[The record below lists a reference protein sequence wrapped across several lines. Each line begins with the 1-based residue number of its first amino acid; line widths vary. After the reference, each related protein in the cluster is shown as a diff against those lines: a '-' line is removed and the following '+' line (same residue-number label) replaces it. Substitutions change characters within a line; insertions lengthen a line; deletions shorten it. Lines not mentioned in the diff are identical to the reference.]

1 MKIKGRH
8 KPSAQFSLS
17 SMTDV
22 VFLLLVFFLLTSSV
36 SSAIDL
42 TLPEGKG
49 NSTSE
54 AKTIAISIDERLRY
68 FIDDTQINPEY
79 LALELKKAL
88 DQRPGATL
96 LLRAEENVA
105 IKEAVRVLD
114 IANANNYKIVLAV
127 APK

>member
-1 MKIKGRH
+1 MKIKGHH

-54 AKTIAISIDERLRY
+54 AQTIAISIDERLRY

-88 DQRPGATL
+88 DKRPGATL
-96 LLRAEENVA
+96 LLRAEENVP

>member
-1 MKIKGRH
+1 MKIKGHH

-54 AKTIAISIDERLRY
+54 AQTIAISIDERLRY
-68 FIDDTQINPEY
+68 FIDETQINPEY

-88 DQRPGATL
+88 DERPGATL

-114 IANANNYKIVLAV
+114 IANTNNYKIVLAV

>member
-1 MKIKGRH
+1 MKIKGHH

-54 AKTIAISIDERLRY
+54 AQTIAISIDERLRY

>member
-54 AKTIAISIDERLRY
+54 VQTIAISIDERLRY
-68 FIDDTQINPEY
+68 FLDETQINPEY

-88 DQRPGATL
+88 EDRPGATL

>member
-1 MKIKGRH
+1 MKIKGHH

-17 SMTDV
+17 SMTEAA
-22 VFLLLVFFLLTSSV
+22 FLLLVFFLLTSSV

-54 AKTIAISIDERLRY
+54 AQTIAISIDERLRY
-68 FIDDTQINPEY
+68 FIDETQINPEY

-88 DQRPGATL
+88 DERPGATL

>member
-1 MKIKGRH
+1 
-8 KPSAQFSLS
+8 
-17 SMTDV
+17 MTDV

-54 AKTIAISIDERLRY
+54 AQTIAVSIDGRLRF
-68 FIDDTQINPEY
+68 FIEETQINPVY
-79 LALELKKAL
+79 LELELKKAL
-88 DQRPGATL
+88 EKRPGATL
-96 LLRAEENVA
+96 LLRAQEDVA

-114 IANANNYKIVLAV
+114 IANANGYKIVLAV
-127 APK
+127 SPK

>member
-54 AKTIAISIDERLRY
+54 VQTIAISIDERLRY
-68 FIDDTQINPEY
+68 FIDETQINPEY

-88 DQRPGATL
+88 EDRPGATL

>member
-1 MKIKGRH
+1 MKIRQRH
-8 KPSAQFSLS
+8 KPNAQFSLS

-36 SSAIDL
+36 SSAIEL

-54 AKTIAISIDERLRY
+54 AQTIAVSIDDRLRY
-68 FIDDTQINPEY
+68 FIEETQINPVYIEI
-79 LALELKKAL
+79 ELKKAL
-88 DQRPGATL
+88 EKRPGATL
-96 LLRAEENVA
+96 LLRAQEDVA

-114 IANANNYKIVLAV
+114 IANANGYKIVLAV
-127 APK
+127 SPN

>member
-1 MKIKGRH
+1 MKIKPRH
-8 KPSAQFSLS
+8 KPNAQFSLS

-54 AKTIAISIDERLRY
+54 AQTIAISIDGRLRF
-68 FIDDTQINPEY
+68 FIEETQINPVY
-79 LALELKKAL
+79 LELELKKAL
-88 DQRPGATL
+88 EKRPGATL
-96 LLRAEENVA
+96 ILRGQEDVA

-114 IANANNYKIVLAV
+114 IANANGYKIVLAV
-127 APK
+127 SPK

>member
-54 AKTIAISIDERLRY
+54 AQTIAISIDERLRY

-88 DQRPGATL
+88 DQRPEATL

>member
-1 MKIKGRH
+1 MKIRPRH
-8 KPSAQFSLS
+8 KPNAQFSLS

-54 AKTIAISIDERLRY
+54 AQTIAVSIDARLRY
-68 FIDDTQINPEY
+68 FIEQTQINPVY
-79 LALELKKAL
+79 LEIELKKAL
-88 DQRPGATL
+88 EKRPGATL
-96 LLRAEENVA
+96 LLRAQEDVA

-114 IANANNYKIVLAV
+114 IANANGYKIVLAV
-127 APK
+127 SPN

>member
-54 AKTIAISIDERLRY
+54 AQTIAISIDERLRY

-88 DQRPGATL
+88 EQRPGATL

-114 IANANNYKIVLAV
+114 IANTNNYKIVLAV

>member
-1 MKIKGRH
+1 MKIKGHH

-54 AKTIAISIDERLRY
+54 AQTIAISIDERLRY
-68 FIDDTQINPEY
+68 FIDETQINPEY

-88 DQRPGATL
+88 EEHPGATL

>member
-54 AKTIAISIDERLRY
+54 AQTIAISIDERLRY

-88 DQRPGATL
+88 EQRPGATL